1 MSRYPFP
8 AFPRGWFHVAAS
20 EALPA
25 RGVLP
30 LRRFGRELVLWR
42 TAGGQPLLMDGHCAH
57 QGAHLGHGGLV
68 LAETLKCPFHG
79 WRWSADGVCRAVSG
93 ASAVPA
99 HRAQQLLPLAEQDG
113 ALFAWHG
120 PTEDLPAPPP
130 RLPELAQG
138 WVDVDERAWIV
149 ASHVQEVVEN
159 LVDAAHFPGLHL
171 TPSLPR
177 TRFTADGLRAR
188 VHSEFRF
195 DTLAG
200 PVPTTLE
207 SEGHG
212 PGWWALR
219 FTAPV
224 PMLVLTTAT
233 PHDQEQV
240 EFRLRFV
247 SPVASAAAR
256 AFADSVILE
265 VEADRR
271 VWEHK
276 LWREDPPLSEAD
288 GPVAAYRAW
297 FRQFL
302 EP

>member
-1 MSRYPFP
+1 MARYPFP
-8 AFPRGWFHVAAS
+8 PFPRGWFHVSPA
-20 EALPA
+20 EALPR

-42 TAGGQPLLMDGHCAH
+42 TEAGAAVLMAAHCAH

-68 LAETLKCPFHG
+68 LGDVLKCPFHG
-79 WRWSADGVCRAVSG
+79 WRWSPDGICRAVPG
-93 ASAVPA
+93 ASVVPV
-99 HRAQQLLPLAEQDG
+99 HHAQEIWPLVEQDG

-120 PTEDLPAPPP
+120 AQGARMPPP
-130 RLPELAQG
+130 PPLPELAQG
-138 WVDVDERAWIV
+138 WEVLDERAWIV
-149 ASHVQEVVEN
+149 ASHVQELIEN
-159 LVDAAHFPGLHL
+159 LVDAAHFPALHL

-177 TRFTADGLRAR
+177 THFQPDGVRAR

-200 PVPTTLE
+200 PVPTTLD

-233 PHDQEQV
+233 PHDEEQV
-240 EFRLRFV
+240 EFRLKFV
-247 SPVASAAAR
+247 APAGRADAR
-256 AFADSVILE
+256 PFADSVILE

-271 VWEHK
+271 IWEHK
-276 LWREDPPLSEAD
+276 LWREEPPLSEAD
-288 GPVAAYRAW
+288 GPIHEFREW

-302 EP
+302 